1 MIRQGNKT
9 NNRQEVI
16 PKTIRPPQFR
26 SKIKFP
32 LGIKE
37 INPKRA
43 GIFGQSKSRGGRN
56 PPAVVFVLLYGQFPC
71 KPFIKGSQ
79 MKADIFIYM

>member
-1 MIRQGNKT
+1 MFTFAAMPDLRAKMSALT
-9 NNRQEVI
+9 SNRQTMAIHELE
-16 PKTIRPPQFR
+16 P
-26 SKIKFP
+26 
-32 LGIKE
+32 

-71 KPFIKGSQ
+71 KSFIKGSQ
-79 MKADIFIYM
+79 MKAGIFIYM